1 MEGRK
6 QFTFYRSFY
15 DAVCDLPK
23 KDRLGVYEAII
34 TYALDNKDPGLLS
47 GVQKT
52 AFTLVK
58 PVLDASWKKAA
69 AGKQGGSKPKAKSKQ
84 TESKREKEEETEK
97 ENENEIETETED
109 ECLPAGF
116 GQFWAIY
123 PVKLGKENALQ
134 VWERLRPDTEA
145 VCDGVKKWRQTKQW
159 TKDNGRFIPRAAKFL
174 EERHYDYL
182 PENHIPPGA
191 SGVLGK
197 AELESIERI
206 MRE

>member
-1 MEGRK
+1 MALKKLPEEKRL
-6 QFTFYRSFY
+6 
-15 DAVCDLPK
+15 AVL
-23 KDRLGVYEAII
+23 EAVIA
-34 TYALDNKDPGLLS
+34 YALDCKQPEG
-47 GVQKT
+47 
-52 AFTLVK
+52 
-58 PVLDASWKKAA
+58 LDAMQDMAWILI
-69 AGKQGGSKPKAKSKQ
+69 KPTLDSAWEKAKAGVISGK
-84 TESKREKEEETEK
+84 TRRAKREQNANKGEKEEEKEK
-97 ENENEIETETED
+97 ENEIETETED

-145 VCDGVKKWRQTKQW
+145 VYDGVKKWRQTKQW